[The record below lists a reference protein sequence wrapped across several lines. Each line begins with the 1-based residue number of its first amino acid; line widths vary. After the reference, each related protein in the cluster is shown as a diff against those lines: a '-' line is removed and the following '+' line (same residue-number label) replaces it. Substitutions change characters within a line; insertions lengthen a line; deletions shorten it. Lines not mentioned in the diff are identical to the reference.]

1 MQHLNSGAT
10 LQNGKY
16 RIERVLGQGGFGI
29 TYLATQPL
37 MLDRKVCIK
46 EFFLKDYFSRE
57 ATTSRVTCA
66 TESTREMAQTYRRK
80 FIKEA
85 QIQLQM
91 HHKSL
96 VEVYDIFEEN
106 DTAYYVME
114 YIEGES
120 LLDMVKC
127 RGALPEAEAVGYVRQ
142 VADALTFIHS
152 HQIAHLDV
160 KPGNILIDKSGVAK
174 LIDFGTSKHYDA
186 ETGTQ
191 TTIATPCYSPGYA
204 PIEQYKTGGLSTFSP
219 ESDVYS
225 LGATL
230 YKLVTGQTPPE
241 PSEIVSDG
249 LPELP
254 GGISLATKAAIKR
267 AMALSSK
274 NRPHTMKDFV
284 ENLSSNKQR
293 KISSKLSSKPD
304 DDEVTRIISQEKKS
318 EKKISKQTFTV
329 DGVSFDMIKVEGV
342 STRQVSLNDYYIGK
356 YEVTQA
362 LWKAVMSHK
371 RKLKNLFMTYNPSE
385 FKGDNRP
392 VERVSWND
400 CQEFIS
406 LLNSLTGKS
415 FRLPTKEE
423 WEFAA
428 SGGKW
433 RIGYKYSGSNNYDD
447 VAWVSDNSNGSTH
460 NVGQK
465 KPNELGLYDMH
476 GNVWEWCSDINKG
489 KWGILSYVQCGGS
502 WYHVSMLC
510 ISKHVRY
517 DTPNVCRGYNGFRLA
532 LSI

>member
-1 MQHLNSGAT
+1 MNTLSPGAT

-57 ATTSRVTCA
+57 ATTSHVTCA
-66 TESTREMAQTYRRK
+66 TESTREMTQTYRRK

-91 HHKSL
+91 HHESL

-106 DTAYYVME
+106 DTAYYAME
-114 YIEGES
+114 FIEGES
-120 LLDMVKC
+120 LLEMVKH
-127 RGALPEAEAVGYVRQ
+127 RGALPEAEAVGYIRQ
-142 VADALTFIHS
+142 VADALAFIHS

-160 KPGNILIDKSGVAK
+160 KPGNILIDKNGVAK

-186 ETGTQ
+186 KTGTQ

-254 GGISLATKAAIKR
+254 GSISLATKAAIKR
-267 AMALSSK
+267 AMAVSSK

-284 ENLSSNKQR
+284 AIASGQETIAVASTPKSKPINEEATRFVSEPVQPKQSTTSQTIQKPKEKEGVIIDDKPKEENHSNTKSWWIPIIVIGVMALLGIIANSDSIFAEPLPYSLVNVTYNLSNGPDELRNYTYSGDFVVSETGDYIPNGEGNATYSNGAKFHGIF
-293 KISSKLSSKPD
+293 KNGLPNGNG
-304 DDEVTRIISQEKKS
+304 RIEFSN
-318 EKKISKQTFTV
+318 
-329 DGVSFDMIKVEGV
+329 G
-342 STRQVSLNDYYIGK
+342 DYY
-356 YEVTQA
+356 E
-362 LWKAVMSHK
+362 
-371 RKLKNLFMTYNPSE
+371 
-385 FKGDNRP
+385 
-392 VERVSWND
+392 
-400 CQEFIS
+400 
-406 LLNSLTGKS
+406 
-415 FRLPTKEE
+415 
-423 WEFAA
+423 
-428 SGGKW
+428 
-433 RIGYKYSGSNNYDD
+433 
-447 VAWVSDNSNGSTH
+447 
-460 NVGQK
+460 
-465 KPNELGLYDMH
+465 
-476 GNVWEWCSDINKG
+476 
-489 KWGILSYVQCGGS
+489 GS
-502 WYHVSMLC
+502 WKNGYYNRGTYKIKTSGEEFQG
-510 ISKHVRY
+510 SFKNGNPWTGNWYDKHGRFL
-517 DTPNVCRGYNGFRLA
+517 DTVTEGK
-532 LSI
+532 